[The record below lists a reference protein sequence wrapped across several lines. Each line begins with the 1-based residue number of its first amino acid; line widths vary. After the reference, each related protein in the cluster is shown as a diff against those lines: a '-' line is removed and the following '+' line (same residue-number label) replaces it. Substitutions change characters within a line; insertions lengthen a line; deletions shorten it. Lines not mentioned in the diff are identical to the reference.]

1 MNNLTN
7 LEDRIWNLK
16 NQIHEA
22 KDYLSSDFCVQCSRV
37 YATLHNLEQELLDL
51 ENERDRLVKES

>member
-22 KDYLSSDFCVQCSRV
+22 KDYLVSDYCTKCSKI
-37 YATLHNLEQELLDL
+37 YATIHNLEQELLEL
-51 ENERDRLVKES
+51 ENERNRLTEES

>member
-7 LEDRIWNLK
+7 LEDQIWNLK

-22 KDYLSSDFCVQCSRV
+22 KDYLVSDYCTQCSKI
-37 YATLHNLEQELLDL
+37 YATIHNLEQELLEL
-51 ENERDRLVKES
+51 ENERNRLTEES

>member
-22 KDYLSSDFCVQCSRV
+22 KDYLVSDYCTQCSKI
-37 YATLHNLEQELLDL
+37 YATIHNLEQELLEL
-51 ENERDRLVKES
+51 ENERNRLTEES